1 VSNVR
6 ADEGQATVRPDGVL
20 AVRGALTFD
29 TVPGLWGQS
38 TDWLANTNGPATVD
52 LSEVRR
58 TDSAGLAL
66 LMEWLRRAAGRGQTV
81 KFINIPEQVR
91 SLIRVNGLSQAL
103 NVPESP

>member
-1 VSNVR
+1 MR
-6 ADEGQATVRPDGVL
+6 TDEGQATLRPDGVL

-38 TDWLANTNGPATVD
+38 IEWLATTKGSATVD

-66 LMEWLRRAAGRGQTV
+66 LVEWLRRAAGRGQAV
-81 KFINIPEQVR
+81 KFVNIPEQVR
-91 SLIRVNGLSQAL
+91 SLIRVNGLSKAL